1 MPFFDENPLQKLV
14 IQPDDAEST
23 LDLRGMASDL
33 AMRQVERLIND
44 GSDKKTWL
52 IQFDPAA
59 DDGHETLFLP
69 LGRRLLE
76 ARRAGLITRCLPASD
91 GAAYFI
97 ALAD

>member
-59 DDGHETLFLP
+59 DNGRETLFLP

>member
-14 IQPDDAEST
+14 FQPADAEAR
-23 LDLRGMASDL
+23 LDLRGMPEDL
-33 AMRQVERLIND
+33 AMLQVERLIND

-59 DDGHETLFLP
+59 DDGRETLFLP

-76 ARRAGLITRCLPASD
+76 ARRTGLIARCLPASD

-97 ALAD
+97 AFAD

>member
-1 MPFFDENPLQKLV
+1 MPFFDENPLHKLV

-23 LDLRGMASDL
+23 LDLRGMANDL

-59 DDGHETLFLP
+59 DDGRETLFLP